1 MRHLRLLVWFLAL
14 CLVGCDGSSSGSSD
28 NFWQDSSGGS
38 NTPTVPTVATGS
50 VAFSFVRAQ
59 SVLEVPNGTQTLR
72 FVFTDRA
79 DGEGRLLLEAS
90 KPYAASITITGVP
103 VTARSVRVTAL
114 SANGTSLFTALASLA
129 VQQGQTSTVNFPTF
143 EQVVPTELLL
153 DPTEVELRV
162 GGERQLLAWI
172 RLSDGSTQPATSVE
186 WSQSGSSV
194 LVDANGKVTAVSAG
208 TSTVTARVGSLTGEA
223 QVLVLPALPETPG
236 TVTLESFTL
245 SRNSFTFEVGTT
257 LQVVAT
263 GTFSNSTV
271 RQLSQV
277 QDGLTFQS
285 SNTAVASVDDEGRIV
300 GLAVGSTT
308 ITAQVGAQTQQA
320 TVTVTESQPLAGPVI
335 APQSLIA
342 THTLGAGPYPLAPDV
357 TITDSHSDL
366 GGGELE
372 IRNYGIVALLHT
384 PSGPNIGSVTG
395 DGTNTITVS
404 LDAGVS
410 PALVAQF
417 LRGVTLSYTGQQGST
432 YTEITLNNGHGQ
444 TGYGYVQLEIR
455 SADVLALTVNPS
467 LAQDGTN
474 FHDLQPAIER
484 VEGYGADGSVITMV
498 AGDFRVSGNDQG
510 NYVCYYHDG
519 PDFTIRGNNAGVPVG
534 IQPQTRGAETVLAS
548 VNLDAQSEARV
559 TFDGLTFDPNK
570 TNSTDGPVGI
580 NAFTRIISAR
590 NCIFGSSFQDMG
602 ISAWAHYGAICLIED
617 CRFEN
622 INYGVGLYDGGAEIR
637 RSVFRST
644 RHGLYF
650 GSSFNG
656 LPTIVEN
663 NLFENSTDMH
673 LDTYLQRS
681 SATRVNNNAFLGS
694 GVVALDRFG
703 STSNYSLDARN
714 NWWGQASGPL
724 PSQLLNN
731 STLAEILVTPF
742 LTTNPIP

>member
-186 WSQSGSSV
+186 WSQSGSSA

-342 THTLGAGPYPLAPDV
+342 PHTLGAGPYPLAPDV
-357 TITDSHSDL
+357 TVTDPHSDL

-519 PDFTIRGNNAGVPVG
+519 PDFTIRGANAGVPVG
-534 IQPQTRGAETVLAS
+534 TQPQVRGAETVISS
-548 VNLDAQSEARV
+548 VVLESYHKKRL
-559 TFDGLTFDPNK
+559 TIDGLKFDPNRV
-570 TNSTDGPVGI
+570 TTADGPFGFV
-580 NAFTRIISAR
+580 AMWCSYTVR
-590 NCIFGSSFQDMG
+590 NCIFGSSSSDYA
-602 ISAWAHYGAICLIED
+602 ISAFGADQDVSVVEDCLIENIGGGAGFYD
-617 CRFEN
+617 CDVELRRNVFRGLYSGVYFSTSFRGLRTILEDNIFEN
-622 INYGVGLYDGGAEIR
+622 NVSYHF
-637 RSVFRST
+637 SVHLPR
-644 RHGLYF
+644 
-650 GSSFNG
+650 FN
-656 LPTIVEN
+656 PIQMT
-663 NLFENSTDMH
+663 
-673 LDTYLQRS
+673 
-681 SATRVNNNAFLGS
+681 NNAFLGM
-694 GVVALDRFG
+694 GNLQLD
-703 STSNYSLDARN
+703 SMSNYSLDARN